1 MKPFHRL
8 KLLPLSSIDSLLTSE
23 SLGLPRDFH
32 HFIKNRRPQNYR
44 KLTFVFDRVVEGRVR
59 NIVFP
64 KLAENNMRMKI

>member
-32 HFIKNRRPQNYR
+32 HFIENRRSQNYR
-44 KLTFVFDRVVEGRVR
+44 KPIFVFDRVVEGRVR

-64 KLAENNMRMKI
+64 KLAENNMHMKI